1 MNAFLEPYQ
10 FSLVVAF
17 LLALV
22 EVLTGAFFFLGM
34 SVGALLVA
42 LLQWLTGEWSFNR
55 DLLLFAVTSV
65 FAFTAFRQF
74 FKKPRDQSSEVD
86 DVNQY

>member
-10 FSLVVAF
+10 LSLVAAF
-17 LLALV
+17 LLVLV
-22 EVLTGAFFFLGM
+22 EVITGAFFFLGM
-34 SVGALLVA
+34 GVGALLVA

-55 DLLLFAVTSV
+55 DLLLFAVASV
-65 FAFTAFRQF
+65 LAFTAFRKF
-74 FKKPRDQSSEVD
+74 FKKPRDQSSEAN